1 MFNLNTALE
10 ALNGHDEF
18 VVKRYD
24 DLVVLDYI
32 VVFPGSFHA
41 LEDEIRYRAYIL
53 WERAGG
59 PCHQTDKFW
68 HQAEKD
74 CQKFAWMRRNFRG
87 VTFSEKTG
95 ELISL
100 PLHKFFNVNQTA
112 ETHFDLHKHRKATI
126 YEKLDGSMIHFF
138 KHPDGRLL
146 ASTCRSAQT
155 PQAQEA
161 LALAKSNLFVQNL
174 IEDEIA
180 KGFTPIFEFVAA
192 HNQIVVQ
199 YPAPRLVY
207 LVSRSRTDGEY
218 KFDDRFPDRANSFQF
233 AFADIFSHLDKTEFE
248 GYVCHLDNSDG
259 SPIFMKAKT
268 PWYLER
274 HRAVDA
280 LMRPAYK
287 LYQIVYDGV
296 MDDLISLAVE
306 TYKPALMKIYQE
318 AQSDLLQYKLRV
330 EKEFDDVMSKEFSGA
345 VAKIESS
352 MQNPFAQLEERVA
365 SLKADGKKLDAI
377 KEIRAA
383 TDLSMAQAKDYY
395 DLGKWPDG
403 FVQTGLDD
411 KQKQAIFADLVKK
424 EYPEDFEL
432 IMKLYSGSDPTKAI
446 QDRLMEVY
454 RVKYPEKLFANLDIV
469 DS

>member
-1 MFNLNTALE
+1 MFTLDTAIE

-41 LEDEIRYRAYIL
+41 LEDEIRYRAYLL

-59 PCHQTDKFW
+59 PCQHTDKFW
-68 HQAEKD
+68 QQAEKD
-74 CQKFAWMRRNFRG
+74 CQYFAWLRRNFRG

-95 ELISL
+95 ELVSL
-100 PLHKFFNVNQTA
+100 PLHKFFNVNQTT
-112 ETHFDLHKHRKATI
+112 ETQFDLHKHRTATI

-161 LALAKSNLFVQNL
+161 LALAKSDGFVQNL

-199 YPAPRLVY
+199 YPKPRLVY
-207 LVSRSRTDGEY
+207 LVSRDRATGGY
-218 KFDDRFPDRANSFQF
+218 KFDGRFPDRANSFQF
-233 AFADIFSHLDKTEFE
+233 AFADIFSQLDKTEFE
-248 GYVCHLDNSDG
+248 GYVCHLDNDDG
-259 SPIFMKAKT
+259 SPLFLKAKT
-268 PWYLER
+268 PWYVER

-287 LYQIVYDGV
+287 LYKIVYDGV
-296 MDDLISLAVE
+296 MDDLIALAVE

-318 AQSDLLQYKLRV
+318 AQMDLLQYKIKV
-330 EKEFDDVMSKEFSGA
+330 QKQFDDVMAKVKFLSK
-345 VAKIESS
+345 
-352 MQNPFAQLEERVA
+352 QDNPFAQLEKRVA
-365 SLKADGKKLDAI
+365 DLKADGKKLEAI
-377 KEIRAA
+377 KEIRDV
-383 TDLSMAQAKDYY
+383 TNLGVAQAKEYY
-395 DLGKWPDG
+395 DLGKWPEG
-403 FVQTGLDD
+403 FIPNTELDD
-411 KQKQAIFADLVKK
+411 RQKRAIFADMVKK
-424 EYPEDFEL
+424 EYPDDFGL
-432 IMKLYSGSDPTKAI
+432 IMALYVGRDPDEMI

-454 RVKYPEKLFANLDIV
+454 RVKYPDKLFANLDIV